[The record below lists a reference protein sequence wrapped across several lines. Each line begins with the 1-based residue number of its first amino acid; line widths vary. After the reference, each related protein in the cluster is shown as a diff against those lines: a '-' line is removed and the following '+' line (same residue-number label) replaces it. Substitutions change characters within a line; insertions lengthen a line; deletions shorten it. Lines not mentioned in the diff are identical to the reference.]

1 MSPRS
6 TVDIRPSLSTSG
18 VPLTGKEGINCVWW
32 ENMKMKEDK
41 LLCEY
46 LVYPKYPKN
55 ALSPDCKGATVYNV
69 LMWLTFVYS
78 SSKIVM
84 VRGLLYFCVVD
95 QSRLFFFYFPRVP
108 DSTED
113 QQTWKE
119 GRIRSERTALWA
131 CLVRRTPCS
140 AAHTPFTPSPHSV
153 VAVKCLANDWQLLQL
168 GLCWKGDG
176 LLSH

>member
-95 QSRLFFFYFPRVP
+95 QSRLFFLFPPCARLHWE
-108 DSTED
+108 STDLKRGADQVWED
-113 QQTWKE
+113 RFVGLFGQTDP
-119 GRIRSERTALWA
+119 LQ
-131 CLVRRTPCS
+131 CCS
-140 AAHTPFTPSPHSV
+140 YTFHSITS
-153 VAVKCLANDWQLLQL
+153 
-168 GLCWKGDG
+168 
-176 LLSH
+176 LSCCCEVSS